1 MKKNKK
7 LKKILLPILGV
18 LLICVYLFPIYWMII
33 SSLKTSTEIF
43 ATVPTFF
50 PQDIT
55 FDNYKNIFSA
65 QSQFQDFILNSVF
78 ISFANTIFT
87 ILLSAPAAYGLAR
100 RKIKG
105 VGFLIIFVLI
115 VQMFPSSM
123 LASPLYSLFS
133 KMGLTN
139 SYISV
144 ILANMTISIP
154 YCIVVLRT
162 FFISLPQDLAEAAL
176 VDGCGIWGTFLRI
189 MVPVSKT
196 GIMTCAAFS
205 FVYAWGEFMYSL
217 TLLNDQKYWPITLG
231 MRLFQGQYGTQWGEM
246 MAAAT
251 VCSLPV
257 ILIFIFTQKYIVSG
271 VTAGS
276 VKG

>member
-1 MKKNKK
+1 MKNKK
-7 LKKILLPILGV
+7 INKVLLPVVGFIF
-18 LLICVYLFPIYWMII
+18 ICIFLFPIYWMVI
-33 SSLKTSTEIF
+33 SSLKTSAEIF

-50 PQDIT
+50 PQELT
-55 FDNYKNIFSA
+55 FESYKNIFSG
-65 QSQFQDFILNSVF
+65 QSQFQKYIINSII
-78 ISFANTIFT
+78 ISTANTILT
-87 ILLSAPAAYGLAR
+87 ILVSAPAAYGLAR
-100 RKIKG
+100 RKVKG

-115 VQMFPSSM
+115 VQMFPASM

-144 ILANMTISIP
+144 VFANMTISIP

-162 FFISLPQDLAEAAL
+162 FFISLPKDLAEAAL

-189 MVPVSKT
+189 IVPISKT

-205 FVYAWGEFMYSL
+205 FVFAWGEFMYSL

-231 MRLFQGQYGTQWGEM
+231 MRLFDGQYGTQWGEM

>member
-1 MKKNKK
+1 MKKTN
-7 LKKILLPILGV
+7 KILFPIVGFA
-18 LLICVYLFPIYWMII
+18 IMCIYLFPIYWMVI
-33 SSLKTSTEIF
+33 SSLKKTTEIF
-43 ATVPTFF
+43 ASVPTFF
-50 PQDIT
+50 PTEIT
-55 FDNYKNIFSA
+55 VESFKNIFSK
-65 QSQFQDFILNSVF
+65 QSQFQKYILNSVL
-78 ISFANTIFT
+78 ISSVNTVLT
-87 ILLSAPAAYGLAR
+87 IILSAPAAYGLAR
-100 RKIKG
+100 KKIKG
-105 VGFLIIFVLI
+105 VGFLIIFVLV
-115 VQMFPSSM
+115 VQMFPASM

-133 KMGLTN
+133 KLGLTN

-144 ILANMTISIP
+144 IFANMTISVP
-154 YCIVVLRT
+154 YCIAVLRT
-162 FFISLPQDLAEAAL
+162 FFVSLPSDLAEAAL

-189 MVPVSKT
+189 IVPISKT

-205 FVYAWGEFMYSL
+205 FVFAWSEFMYSL

-231 MRLFQGQYGTQWGEM
+231 MRLFDGQYGTQWGEL

-257 ILIFIFTQKYIVSG
+257 ILIFLVAQKYIVSG

>member
-1 MKKNKK
+1 MKKTN
-7 LKKILLPILGV
+7 KILLPIVGFA
-18 LLICVYLFPIYWMII
+18 IMCIYLFPIYWMVI
-33 SSLKTSTEIF
+33 SSLKNTSEIF
-43 ATVPTFF
+43 AAVPTFF
-50 PQDIT
+50 PKEIT
-55 FDNYKNIFSA
+55 FESFKNIFSK
-65 QSQFQDFILNSVF
+65 QSEFQKYILNSVL
-78 ISFANTIFT
+78 ISSVNMVLT

-100 RKIKG
+100 KKIKG
-105 VGFLIIFVLI
+105 VGVLIIFVLV
-115 VQMFPSSM
+115 VQMFPASM

-133 KMGLTN
+133 KLGLTN

-144 ILANMTISIP
+144 IFANMTISIP
-154 YCIVVLRT
+154 YCIAVLRT
-162 FFISLPQDLAEAAL
+162 FFVSLPGDLAEAAL
-176 VDGCGIWGTFLRI
+176 VDGCGMWGTFLRI
-189 MVPVSKT
+189 IVPISKT

-205 FVYAWGEFMYSL
+205 FVFAWSEFMYSL

-231 MRLFQGQYGTQWGEM
+231 MRLFDGQYGTQWGEL

-257 ILIFIFTQKYIVSG
+257 ILIFLVAQKYIVSG